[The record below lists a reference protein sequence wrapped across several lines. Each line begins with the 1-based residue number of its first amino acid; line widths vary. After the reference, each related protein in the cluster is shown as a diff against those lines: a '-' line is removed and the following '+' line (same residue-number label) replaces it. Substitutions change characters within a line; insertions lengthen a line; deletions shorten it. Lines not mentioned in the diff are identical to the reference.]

1 MITLQIVLMIMQDSQ
16 DEDSIRFLQKILIGQ
31 EMRYF
36 IDLKE
41 TQISFSERK

>member
-1 MITLQIVLMIMQDSQ
+1 MQDSQ

>member
-1 MITLQIVLMIMQDSQ
+1 MKVQDSK
-16 DEDSIRFLQKILIGQ
+16 DEDSIRFLRKILIGQ

-41 TQISFSERK
+41 TEISFSERK